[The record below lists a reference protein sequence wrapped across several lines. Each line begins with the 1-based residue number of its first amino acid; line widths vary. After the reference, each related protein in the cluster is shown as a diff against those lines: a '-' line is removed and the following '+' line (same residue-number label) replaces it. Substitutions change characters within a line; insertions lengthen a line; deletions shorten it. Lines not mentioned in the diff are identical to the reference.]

1 MVARR
6 LLIVLAVLVA
16 LTALAAGVAPR
27 ERLGGGQG
35 ASAPPAGAPAPTRAS
50 GRVQKTLDASAIDQR
65 VVARVGQTVVLTVR
79 SKELATISLAE
90 SGDRTAEPD
99 SPARF
104 ELLADVPGTYPIDRL
119 ETEQQIGTLEI
130 RKAG

>member
-6 LLIVLAVLVA
+6 LLIVLAVLLG

-27 ERLGGGQG
+27 QPVDSDPG
-35 ASAPPAGAPAPTRAS
+35 ANAPPVTPPERAS
-50 GRVQKTLDASAIDQR
+50 GRVQRTLDAAATGQH

-79 SKELATISLAE
+79 SQELSTVSLDDV
-90 SGDRTAEPD
+90 GVRTAEAD

-104 ELLADVPGTYPIDRL
+104 ELLADVPGTYPIELL
-119 ETEQQIGTLEI
+119 ESEQRIGTLEI
-130 RKAG
+130 RGAG